1 MDLSH
6 YTKKELVSMINQLEG
21 PEVTMRPRK
30 DTLIEI
36 LLDRMPVEPVDIDK
50 YVPEYSMCDGNGAF
64 TRADDAPH
72 ITLAKAPEFINR
84 TTQDEHTSLGKI
96 AWICGIVS
104 FIVIMY
110 ALFTI

>member
-6 YTKKELVSMINQLEG
+6 CTKKELVSMINQLEG

-64 TRADDAPH
+64 
-72 ITLAKAPEFINR
+72 K
-84 TTQDEHTSLGKI
+84 S
-96 AWICGIVS
+96 
-104 FIVIMY
+104 
-110 ALFTI
+110 